1 MREKGRPEPIWF
13 EAQYWVLVCSA
24 RGRFGVLAA
33 LRSAVALL
41 TEALAKLSVVLAM
54 AGSWTRAYL
63 FGGDSP
69 PNRTALNEEEMPE
82 FDLEPGVSSIGSG
95 VGSVGVGSILR
106 EHSQSLEGRNEL
118 EAAAE
123 ADQSGSAGETELSTI
138 QLGIDTVGGHDKG
151 VQTDVSLTDDA
162 TRNLLLLL
170 LQSELN
176 GEDNDPAEK
185 LSWGPGAT
193 AADSAPSVAA
203 STRKPRS
210 VPQDPRK
217 FRSEASQEK
226 ERARR
231 NAKKALKK
239 KEARLGQ
246 ASCGDKSPL

>member
-1 MREKGRPEPIWF
+1 M
-13 EAQYWVLVCSA
+13 
-24 RGRFGVLAA
+24 
-33 LRSAVALL
+33 
-41 TEALAKLSVVLAM
+41 EALA
-54 AGSWTRAYL
+54 R
-63 FGGDSP
+63 
-69 PNRTALNEEEMPE
+69 R
-82 FDLEPGVSSIGSG
+82 SS
-95 VGSVGVGSILR
+95 
-106 EHSQSLEGRNEL
+106 
-118 EAAAE
+118 
-123 ADQSGSAGETELSTI
+123 I

-151 VQTDVSLTDDA
+151 VQPDVSLTDDA

-170 LQSELN
+170 LQSELKD
-176 GEDNDPAEK
+176 GDDSDPAEK
-185 LSWGPGAT
+185 LSWGLGAT

>member
-1 MREKGRPEPIWF
+1 MRLNTGCLYVVRGVDLEGLLLCGR
-13 EAQYWVLVCSA
+13 
-24 RGRFGVLAA
+24 
-33 LRSAVALL
+33 RSL

-54 AGSWTRAYL
+54 AGSWTWAYL

-69 PNRTALNEEEMPE
+69 PNRTALKEEGVPE
-82 FDLEPGVSSIGSG
+82 FDLEPGASSIGSG

-106 EHSQSLEGRNEL
+106 EHSQSLEGRSEL

-123 ADQSGSAGETELSTI
+123 ADPSGSAGETELSTI

-170 LQSELN
+170 LQSELKD
-176 GEDNDPAEK
+176 GDDSDPAEK
-185 LSWGPGAT
+185 LSWGLGAT

-217 FRSEASQEK
+217 FRLEASQEK

-239 KEARLGQ
+239 KEARQGQ